1 MKDPR
6 GVVAPNLIEDTP
18 LFVDESTIPRVFDD
32 ARDESTKIIY
42 SSIPKTYSSTLEKG
56 WERRKSR

>member
-1 MKDPR
+1 M
-6 GVVAPNLIEDTP
+6 VAPNLIEDTP
-18 LFVDESTIPRVFDD
+18 LSVDESTIPRVFDD

-42 SSIPKTYSSTLEKG
+42 SSIPKAYSSTLEKG